1 MVMVLLGRATVVT
14 GVDPEPLGVVA
25 FGVSFSVVVRI

>member
-1 MVMVLLGRATVVT
+1 MVLFGRVKVVT

-25 FGVSFSVVVRI
+25 FAMSFSVVVRI